1 MSSRYSLREFQYP
14 QDYAAVRRL
23 WETAGPGVHLGASD
37 EPKEIVKKLG
47 RDPQLFLVAE
57 AEGRIIGSVLGGFDG
72 RRGLVYHLAVAH
84 EERQSGLGQALMDEL
99 ERRLR
104 AIGCRR
110 CYLLVTLDNPEA
122 MGFYAKRGWEPMPLH
137 IYAKNLK

>member
-1 MSSRYSLREFQYP
+1 MSKPYILREFRYSEDYP
-14 QDYAAVRRL
+14 QVRRL
-23 WETAGPGVHLGASD
+23 WETAGDGVHLGASD
-37 EPKEIVKKLG
+37 EPEEIVKKLA

-57 AEGRIIGSVLGGFDG
+57 ADGRIAGSVLGGFDG

-84 EERQSGLGQALMDEL
+84 AARRQGLGQALMDEL

-104 AIGCRR
+104 LIGCRR
-110 CYLLVTLDNPEA
+110 CYLLVTLENVEA
-122 MGFYAKRGWEPMPLH
+122 MGFYEKRGWERMPLH